1 MHAKAV
7 KDRKTVH
14 DPVHGGIYVDGVFL
28 ELLQRHEL
36 QRLQNVKQ
44 LGLANL
50 VFPGANHTRLE
61 HSLGTY
67 HLIGKMARS
76 LDLDEEDCQAV
87 KAAALLHDIGH
98 PAYSHT
104 LEEVME
110 VHSGQGHM
118 EMGRSLIEGSSPHH
132 LPEDEEDLGP
142 IPSIAE
148 LLESHGISSR
158 RVTDIIVSPQGALP
172 WEQQNLLQDQGQTFF
187 GHQRHLNQMIHGPVD
202 ADQMDYLQRDAH
214 YTGVAHGAIDAER
227 LLNTIDVHNGTLVV
241 TRGGIVAAEG
251 MMVARAL
258 MYTSIYYHRTVR
270 IAEMMLCK
278 ALEAARPEAWDGL
291 HLKND
296 SQVLCSLLAEDGD
309 AGVIARSILR
319 RKLYKK
325 AISLSTVSTDEDQRD
340 ALSAI
345 CTYEKRKEAE
355 VAVAQKAGVKPSEV
369 IVDLPSRSSLF
380 CMLRAGKTDIPIW
393 DGEKVR
399 PISRYSPLAKAL
411 QTRDVHDW
419 TLLVSCPVQHREAVE
434 KAAWKVLFG

>member
-1 MHAKAV
+1 MPV

-67 HLIGKMARS
+67 HLIGKMARA
-76 LDLDEEDCQAV
+76 LDLDDAETDEV
-87 KAAALLHDIGH
+87 KAAAMLHDIAH
-98 PAYSHT
+98 PAFSHT
-104 LEEVME
+104 LEEIME
-110 VHSGQGHM
+110 VSSGLGHM
-118 EMGRSLIEGSSPHH
+118 EMGKALIQGSTPHH
-132 LPEDEEDLGP
+132 LPEDEVELG
-142 IPSIAE
+142 ITPSIAE
-148 LLESHGISSR
+148 VLEGHGISSR
-158 RVTDIIVSPQGALP
+158 RVTDIIVSPQGSLA
-172 WEQQNLLQDQGQTFF
+172 WEQQSLLQDQGQAFF
-187 GHQRHLNQMIHGPVD
+187 GNTRHLNQMIHGPVD

-227 LLNTIDVHNGTLVV
+227 LLNTIGVHNGTLVV
-241 TRGGIVAAEG
+241 SRGGIVAAEG

-278 ALEAARPEAWDGL
+278 ALEAASPSARKSL
-291 HLKND
+291 HLRND
-296 SQVLCSLLAEDGD
+296 AEVLCSLLAEKGE
-309 AGVIARSILR
+309 AGHITKSILR
-319 RKLYKK
+319 RHLYKK
-325 AISLSTVSTDEDQRD
+325 AISLSTVATTDEQRD
-340 ALSAI
+340 ALAGI
-345 CTYEKRKEAE
+345 CSYQGRKEAE
-355 VAVAQKAGVKPSEV
+355 AMVAQKAGVKVSEV

-393 DGEKVR
+393 DGDKVR

-411 QTRDVHDW
+411 QTRDIHDW
-419 TLLVSCPVQHREAVE
+419 TLLVSCPAKHRESVQR
-434 KAAWKVLFG
+434 AAQKVLFD